1 MGQETPMTAGISTS
15 SRVLLV
21 DHEPNVLTAL
31 RRALRGRGFELRC
44 ASSGT
49 EGLVLLRREPVEAI
63 VCGLRMPGMNGAE
76 FLQASVALVPDAV
89 RVLLTGCVDVA
100 SAVRQIPGADA
111 FRCMAKPWDNAMLL
125 QCLAEG
131 LEHKATA
138 RERDALRLVAEQRG
152 EQLRALQTGLAGP
165 AGQHAPEL
173 AQALQRQ
180 RHTIERLKTDLA
192 SSLHLLSTL
201 IEQRAG
207 LTAGCAQRV
216 ARHVRALGPSF
227 GVLGEALHDL
237 SFAALVQD
245 IGKAMLPDELVG
257 RPLDALAP
265 QQHQQVLS
273 HPQAGQALLQELPW
287 LQGVGG
293 ILARVNENFDGT
305 GVPGRCRGTG
315 IPMASRILRV
325 AADYEHG
332 LAGALQAQRLSRE
345 EALDG
350 LCRHRGTRYDPQV
363 VDGFL
368 RIMEQPLSP
377 AGPGIAGAVEED
389 CADGGVDDCTG
400 GRADVR
406 AGGRQGGRAGGHAA
420 GAGAA

>member
-1 MGQETPMTAGISTS
+1 MTAGISTG

-49 EGLVLLRREPVEAI
+49 EALVLLRCEPVEAI

-76 FLQASVALVPDAV
+76 FLQASVALAPDAV
-89 RVLLTGCVDVA
+89 RVLLTGHVDVA

-131 LEHKATA
+131 LEHRATA

-173 AQALQRQ
+173 AEALQRQ

-192 SSLHLLSTL
+192 SSLHLLTTL

-245 IGKAMLPDELVG
+245 IGKATLPEELVHQ
-257 RPLDALAP
+257 PLDALAP
-265 QQHQQVLS
+265 PQHQQVLA

-305 GVPGRCRGTG
+305 GVPGHCVGAG

-332 LAGALQAQRLSRE
+332 LAGALQARRLSRE
-345 EALDG
+345 EALDQ

-368 RIMEQPLSP
+368 RIMEQQHSP
-377 AGPGIAGAVEED
+377 AGPGIAGAAE
-389 CADGGVDDCTG
+389 CDGADDCVHG
-400 GRADVR
+400 VC
-406 AGGRQGGRAGGHAA
+406 AGGRQVGRAGGHAA